1 MFKDLKN
8 CFDHLSTEHLRSEFF
23 ASSGTLIQPTSYV
36 IDRVYVTTKNKQ
48 GYTGKYVN
56 ICGQYIPLS
65 LSFKSFFETSDTLDL
80 TLNYMSSI
88 PKDSAVMENFIQGKL
103 WAMKRSK
110 YSEQDIVIPY
120 FLSGDDVEV
129 NNPLSSHSGK
139 VMAMYASFPCLP
151 PECRSQL
158 KNMLLV
164 LLYESWVRNTNNKMI
179 STNNIY
185 RPLVNGIKFL
195 EEKGIQIN
203 TCTGTKTVYF
213 VLGLILGDNLGLH
226 GLLGFTE
233 SFVVTYYCR
242 FCKLSKNECKNTFV
256 TLPELKR
263 TPKNYEEDIKLNNI
277 SQTGIKEE
285 CVFHKIRSF
294 HCTQN
299 FSVDEMHDIRE
310 SLAHDDIIAILRAL
324 TFEKS
329 EFYSFP
335 LSELNNRLLMFD
347 YGPIDCSNRPTPIRE
362 EDIKSETKLKIT
374 AAELTTLAK
383 YLGILIKDLVDQS
396 NPYWNLY
403 ILLREILDFTLAKK
417 VTKTQI
423 IGFKFVVIRH
433 HILYK
438 ELTGKHLKPKFHFIT
453 HYSEICQESDPVSHL
468 SSI

>member
-1 MFKDLKN
+1 
-8 CFDHLSTEHLRSEFF
+8 
-23 ASSGTLIQPTSYV
+23 
-36 IDRVYVTTKNKQ
+36 
-48 GYTGKYVN
+48 
-56 ICGQYIPLS
+56 
-65 LSFKSFFETSDTLDL
+65 
-80 TLNYMSSI
+80 
-88 PKDSAVMENFIQGKL
+88 
-103 WAMKRSK
+103 
-110 YSEQDIVIPY
+110 
-120 FLSGDDVEV
+120 
-129 NNPLSSHSGK
+129 
-139 VMAMYASFPCLP
+139 
-151 PECRSQL
+151 
-158 KNMLLV
+158 MLLV

-179 STNNIY
+179 SKNNIY

-203 TCTGTKTVYF
+203 TRTGTKTVYF

-233 SFVVTYYCR
+233 SFVATYYCR

-335 LSELNNRLLMFD
+335 LSELNNHLLMFD
-347 YGPIDCSNRPTPIRE
+347 YGPIDCSNRPPPIRE
-362 EDIKSETKLKIT
+362 EDIKSETKLKMT

-453 HYSEICQESDPVSHL
+453 HYSEICQESGPVSHL
-468 SSI
+468 SSIRAESKHTNLTSSAAVNKCRINICLSLAKKHQLTMNYQIISDQSLMPNFILGPISTIKSNDLHLYDMPNEIKNSKIRVTNWIESHNIKYAPKMVLLLRYENLMPILVEIQTILSIDSIVNNVYFMCKNLLVLKYNEQVCGFEVERSNVITWITL